1 MIKQDLQQ
9 LIRKMNYVNAKFGY
23 LITNLHFENYEEVNR
38 VLEDVKS
45 KLKNGLPPNV
55 KLIGKVKGRNVIIE
69 WDSILFDLKQS

>member
-55 KLIGKVKGRNVIIE
+55 KLIGKVKGRNVIKE